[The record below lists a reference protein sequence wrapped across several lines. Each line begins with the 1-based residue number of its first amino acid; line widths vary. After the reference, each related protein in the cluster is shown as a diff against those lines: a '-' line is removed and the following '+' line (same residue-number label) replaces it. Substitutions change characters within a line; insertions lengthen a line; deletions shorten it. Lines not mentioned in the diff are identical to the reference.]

1 MDMKMLHQIL
11 EIAFEKKVSD
21 LHFEVDN
28 PPFFRARG
36 QLLRSKLQ
44 SLTADATQFIAET
57 ILEQNNRKLPGN
69 FREIDTSYS
78 LPSGGRFRVSIF
90 RQRGSIGIVMRV
102 IPPHIGTFQELNL
115 PPVLG
120 EIVKAPN
127 GLVLVTGPTGNGK
140 STTLASMIRFLNET
154 CSFNIITI
162 EDPIEILFSSAKSCI
177 IQREVGIDTD
187 SFSTALRAAL
197 RMDPDVI
204 MVGELRDIETID
216 ACIKAAETG
225 HLVLSTLHTQNAS
238 STINR
243 LLGHYPP
250 DAQDVIRQRLAEVLV
265 ATVSM
270 RLTKDKSGEML
281 LPVVE
286 IMRTTSTIQ
295 ACIREGRLDEIEKHI
310 ENGQS
315 QYQMQTLD
323 QHLVQLCQQDRIS
336 FEQAKRLTRS
346 TDLERKLTFTTE
358 Y

>member
-44 SLTADATQFIAET
+44 NLTADATEFIADK
-57 ILEQNNRKLPGN
+57 IMEQNNRKISGD
-69 FREIDTSYS
+69 FKEIDTSYS

-90 RQRGSIGIVMRV
+90 RQRGNIGIVMRV

-120 EIVKAPN
+120 EIVKVPN

-140 STTLASMIRFLNET
+140 STTLASMIRFLNES

-162 EDPIEILFSSAKSCI
+162 EDPIEILFSSGKSCI

-187 SFSTALRAAL
+187 NFSTALRASL

-204 MVGELRDIETID
+204 MVGELRDTETID

-225 HLVLSTLHTQNAS
+225 HLVLSTLHTQNAA

-250 DAQDVIRQRLAEVLV
+250 DAQDVIRHRLADVLV
-265 ATVSM
+265 AIISM
-270 RLTKDKSGEML
+270 RLTKDKTGEML

-295 ACIREGRLDEIEKHI
+295 ACIRERRLDEIEKHI